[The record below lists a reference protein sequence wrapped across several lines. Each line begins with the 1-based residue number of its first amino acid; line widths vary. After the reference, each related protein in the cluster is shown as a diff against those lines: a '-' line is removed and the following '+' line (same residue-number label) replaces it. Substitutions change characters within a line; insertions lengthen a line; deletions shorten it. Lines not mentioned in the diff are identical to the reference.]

1 MNRNV
6 FSNYQRPDQENE
18 QDNTDSGSHPSVF
31 DIQFSNPVRRI
42 GRRNR
47 STATLKPLENQEN
60 PTPSSLFPSNSSESQ
75 THPVN
80 PGAAGLSFLNQLGKS
95 STNLKTNF
103 QHAQSVEKIVLNNI
117 NYRVDQCKKNLN
129 YDPSIKT
136 PCKDASQLSEDILAT
151 RKKYPFL
158 VSSTSSLD
166 KENVVPDNEKF
177 KGPTQTKSVFS
188 VRSASDQVDAPQY
201 AIYDQPQYSSAV
213 PLMHEPKPVPLM
225 HEPKPVPLMHEPK
238 PVPLMH
244 EPKPV
249 PLMHEPKPVP
259 LMHEPKPVPLMHEPK
274 PVPLMHEPKPVPL
287 MHEPKPVPLMLEPK
301 PSDPMPTPQPAH
313 QEVYTHTS
321 HPSYPKLQTTPVRP
335 TCEPQSL
342 SQKKNE
348 STPVFKR
355 PLSVNSTKS
364 SDPSVSKETI
374 KPAKPQITTSNA
386 KKSVE
391 TSQDVITLNGKQYQ
405 VLSLLGKGGS
415 SSVYLVGG
423 TSEHEFKPLALKVV
437 DLSDITDQSI
447 ADSYL
452 NEVELLA
459 KLQGCPYVIKMHDY
473 VYDTASKH
481 LYVLMEKGD
490 TDLSKYMRNLNKMT
504 TLPNTMI
511 IIIMHWYEMLLAV
524 KEIHAAGIIHSDLK
538 PANFLFVGNVLKIID
553 FGIACSLQDDKTSVH
568 KDTASGTLNYMSPEA
583 AGQTSSSGGG
593 NTYRIT
599 YKSDVW
605 SLGCI
610 LYNMIYGRTPYS
622 HIPNTWAKMLAIARH
637 KDQIEFK
644 PQLANNVTIPPT
656 LLQSMKLCLQKD
668 PKARPT
674 VVELLAIIENRLST
688 F

>member
-1 MNRNV
+1 MHILHKCV
-6 FSNYQRPDQENE
+6 SLF
-18 QDNTDSGSHPSVF
+18 F
-31 DIQFSNPVRRI
+31 RRI

-158 VSSTSSLD
+158 VSSSSSLD

-177 KGPTQTKSVFS
+177 KGPTQSKSVFS

-213 PLMHEPKPVPLM
+213 PLMHEPKPVPLI
-225 HEPKPVPLMHEPK
+225 HEPKPVPF
-238 PVPLMH
+238 
-244 EPKPV
+244 
-249 PLMHEPKPVP
+249 
-259 LMHEPKPVPLMHEPK
+259 
-274 PVPLMHEPKPVPL
+274 
-287 MHEPKPVPLMLEPK
+287 MLEPK

>member
-1 MNRNV
+1 
-6 FSNYQRPDQENE
+6 
-18 QDNTDSGSHPSVF
+18 
-31 DIQFSNPVRRI
+31 
-42 GRRNR
+42 
-47 STATLKPLENQEN
+47 
-60 PTPSSLFPSNSSESQ
+60 
-75 THPVN
+75 
-80 PGAAGLSFLNQLGKS
+80 
-95 STNLKTNF
+95 
-103 QHAQSVEKIVLNNI
+103 
-117 NYRVDQCKKNLN
+117 
-129 YDPSIKT
+129 
-136 PCKDASQLSEDILAT
+136 
-151 RKKYPFL
+151 
-158 VSSTSSLD
+158 
-166 KENVVPDNEKF
+166 
-177 KGPTQTKSVFS
+177 
-188 VRSASDQVDAPQY
+188 
-201 AIYDQPQYSSAV
+201 
-213 PLMHEPKPVPLM
+213 MHEPKPVPLI
-225 HEPKPVPLMHEPK
+225 HEPKPVPF
-238 PVPLMH
+238 
-244 EPKPV
+244 
-249 PLMHEPKPVP
+249 
-259 LMHEPKPVPLMHEPK
+259 
-274 PVPLMHEPKPVPL
+274 
-287 MHEPKPVPLMLEPK
+287 MLEPK

>member
-117 NYRVDQCKKNLN
+117 NYRVDQCKKNLI

-158 VSSTSSLD
+158 VSSSSSLD

-213 PLMHEPKPVPLM
+213 PLMHEPKPVPLI
-225 HEPKPVPLMHEPK
+225 HEPKPVPF
-238 PVPLMH
+238 
-244 EPKPV
+244 
-249 PLMHEPKPVP
+249 
-259 LMHEPKPVPLMHEPK
+259 
-274 PVPLMHEPKPVPL
+274 
-287 MHEPKPVPLMLEPK
+287 MLEPK

>member
-158 VSSTSSLD
+158 VSSSSSLD

-177 KGPTQTKSVFS
+177 KGPTQSKSVFS

-213 PLMHEPKPVPLM
+213 PLMHEPKPVPLI
-225 HEPKPVPLMHEPK
+225 HEPKPVPF
-238 PVPLMH
+238 
-244 EPKPV
+244 
-249 PLMHEPKPVP
+249 
-259 LMHEPKPVPLMHEPK
+259 
-274 PVPLMHEPKPVPL
+274 
-287 MHEPKPVPLMLEPK
+287 MLEPK